1 MKKQLTNKI
10 DEWALRFGT
19 FEKFRSL
26 NIKLNLIA
34 KCVGYFVLTI
44 DLSLQSTDL
53 KEIYTIDCLF
63 FFLND
68 QI

>member
-19 FEKFRSL
+19 LEKFRSL
-26 NIKLNLIA
+26 NIKLNLMA
-34 KCVGYFVLTI
+34 KCVAYFVLTI

-68 QI
+68 QT